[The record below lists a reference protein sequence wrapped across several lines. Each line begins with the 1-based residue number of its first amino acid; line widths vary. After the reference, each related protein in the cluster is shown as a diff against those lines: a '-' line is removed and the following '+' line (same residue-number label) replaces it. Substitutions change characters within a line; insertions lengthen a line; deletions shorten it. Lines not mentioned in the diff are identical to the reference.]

1 LHEPTTWPANPI
13 QIIFVHGLGGSK
25 KETWTDSKANF
36 WPAWLSDEDGLE
48 NVRVAMFGYKATFN
62 ILAPNTNLSI
72 PTFANQLL
80 RKMEELSYRRGSVR
94 IHYIDL
100 MVGDDDFLLRTAW
113 EDWL

>member
-1 LHEPTTWPANPI
+1 MYGLEVLHEPATRPPNPV

-36 WPAWLSDEDGLE
+36 WPAWLRDEDGLE
-48 NVRVAMFGYKATFN
+48 NVRIAIFGYKATFN

-80 RKMEELSYRRGSVR
+80 LKMEELSYRRESVCT
-94 IHYIDL
+94 H
-100 MVGDDDFLLRTAW
+100 
-113 EDWL
+113 